1 MLKVIITSLVIL
13 TLGCSTKNSQHLQGY
28 NFNYKIDKPENND
41 LIQIFDDGEKTY
53 LHIFELSNKKEPSV
67 TALKIGED
75 SPKRKYYKIV
85 NSYIVLDGLFKEVD
99 VNSNGKVTKIS
110 QDENQK

>member
-13 TLGCSTKNSQHLQGY
+13 TLGCSTKAPQHLLGY
-28 NFNYKIDKPENND
+28 NFNYKVDKPENND
-41 LIQIFDDGEKTY
+41 LIQVFDDGEKTY

-75 SPKRKYYKIV
+75 SPKRKYYRIV
-85 NSYIVLDGLFKEVD
+85 NNYIVLDGIFKELE
-99 VNSNGKVTKIS
+99 VNSKGKITKIS
-110 QDENQK
+110 KDENPK